1 MQKRVISKI
10 KYLIDMIK
18 SCKELFHD
26 GVDNEIIDTLNEIID
41 IVKESDVNCAS

>member
-1 MQKRVISKI
+1 MQKRVITKT

-26 GVDNEIIDTLNEIID
+26 GIDNEIIDTLNEIID
-41 IVKESDVNCAS
+41 MERSDVNCAS